1 MAVLVRDSVKRTLF
15 TMAFPMLAGTFAMN
29 AYNFTDT
36 WFVAQ
41 LGTLPLAAMGFAFPV
56 LMLLTCV
63 ARGLGIGVTTLV
75 SHAIGRNDHAG
86 AARLVTHGMA
96 LTVAAT
102 AVMSVVGYLSIKP
115 VFTWLGADAK
125 ILPLVGE
132 YMRIWYVGSIS
143 MALPMLG
150 NGILLSAGDS
160 KAASRFMMLGAG
172 LNVIL
177 DPIMIFGYL
186 GCPAMGIRGAALA
199 TVIAQGVSTL
209 WLLQLLSR
217 KHRLLV
223 FRNSAFRDYLTS
235 IRKTIGIGIPSIL
248 SMILMPMSAS
258 VFTWILSG
266 FGHEAVAAG
275 GAAGRL
281 EMFAFVIPMALG
293 ISLTPFISQ
302 NYGASRLD
310 RIREAATVSTRFA
323 LLYGAVMTVVF
334 FALAPWVASFFSK
347 DPKVVATM
355 VSYLRIISF
364 GYGIMEAHRYCGFIL
379 TGLHRPVSATA
390 LNAIRVVGLL
400 IPLSLVGARVFGVR
414 GVFAGRLAADIVA
427 GSIGLVWVSRA
438 FGSVSPQTA
447 SGLETSGKSQ
457 L

>member
-36 WFVAQ
+36 WFVSQ
-41 LGTLPLAAMGFAFPV
+41 LGTVPLAAMGFTFPV
-56 LMLLTCV
+56 IMLLTCV
-63 ARGLGIGVTTLV
+63 ARGLGIGVTTLA
-75 SHAIGRNDHAG
+75 SHALGRNDHPG

-96 LTVAAT
+96 LAVIAT
-102 AVMSVVGYLSIKP
+102 AVMSVVGYASIKP
-115 VFTWLGADAK
+115 IFTRLGADDK
-125 ILPLVGE
+125 TLPLVSE

-186 GCPAMGIRGAALA
+186 GFPAMGIRGAALA
-199 TVIAQGVSTL
+199 TVISQGVSTV
-209 WLLQLLSR
+209 WLLHLLYR
-217 KHRLLV
+217 KHRLVELRRPV
-223 FRNSAFRDYLTS
+223 VREYLAS
-235 IRKTIGIGIPSIL
+235 FRKTIGIGVPSIL
-248 SMILMPMSAS
+248 SMILWPLSAS
-258 VFTWILSG
+258 AFTWILSG
-266 FGHEAVAAG
+266 FGREAVAAG

-310 RIREAATVSTRFA
+310 RIREASTVSVRFA
-323 LLYGAVMTVVF
+323 LLYGAATTVLF
-334 FALAPWVASFFSK
+334 FALAPWVASLFSK
-347 DPKVVATM
+347 DPKVVDTM
-355 VSYLRIISF
+355 ISYLRIISF

-400 IPLSLVGARVFGVR
+400 IPLSYFGARVFGVR
-414 GVFAGRLAADIVA
+414 GVFAGRLAADVLA
-427 GSIGLVWVSRA
+427 GSIGLVWVFRA
-438 FGSVSPQTA
+438 FDSVLP
-447 SGLETSGKSQ
+447 LRR
-457 L
+457 